1 MTEIRLKISNPEIED
16 SSPVAAKPPE
26 EPPAEAT
33 DFVPRW
39 ERMPVERR
47 VDIALVANS
56 TDGVELGDVLFL
68 DDGSASLGNKVFA
81 GGVEIINHTWGDFV
95 ANREGGA
102 DQLLAIGRPDGE
114 IFYYCYQHTTWYR
127 FVPLV
132 AQHNI
137 LLHTLSEQVRQFGLI
152 GACLHWAFDLLRGAF
167 IFAVTAAIC
176 FGVLAA
182 LAWARS

>member
-1 MTEIRLKISNPEIED
+1 MEKDPESSNQ
-16 SSPVAAKPPE
+16 SPI
-26 EPPAEAT
+26 PAELPERPPSEVT
-33 DFVPRW
+33 EFQPRW

-47 VDIALVANS
+47 VDIALMANS

-95 ANREGGA
+95 ANRESGA
-102 DQLLAIGRPDGE
+102 DELLAIGRPDGE
-114 IFYYCYQHTTWYR
+114 IFYYCYQQTKWYR

-132 AQHNI
+132 AEQNI
-137 LLHTLSEQVRQFGLI
+137 LLHTLSEHVRQFGWI
-152 GACLHWAFDLLRGAF
+152 GACVQWAFDLLRGVF
-167 IFAVTAAIC
+167 YLLITAAIC